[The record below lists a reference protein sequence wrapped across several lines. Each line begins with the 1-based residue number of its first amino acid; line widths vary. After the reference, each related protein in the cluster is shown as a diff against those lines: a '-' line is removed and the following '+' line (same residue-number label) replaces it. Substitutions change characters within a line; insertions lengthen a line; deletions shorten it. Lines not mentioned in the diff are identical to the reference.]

1 MPKALCLTALVIS
14 ILVFLLFFS
23 DLLLYYVGM
32 GNIAPFRGAHLGIDV
47 VFSICA
53 AILGVLSFLTFREQ
67 V

>member
-23 DLLLYYVGM
+23 DLLLSYVGAD
-32 GNIAPFRGAHLGIDV
+32 NVAPFRGANPTIDI

-53 AILGVLSFLTFREQ
+53 GILGFLSFLTFREQ

>member
-23 DLLLYYVGM
+23 DLLLAQVGM
-32 GNIAPFRGAHLGIDV
+32 ENLAPFRGAHFWIDV
-47 VFSICA
+47 VFTVCA
-53 AILGVLSFLTFREQ
+53 ALIAWLSLVTFREQ

>member
-23 DLLLYYVGM
+23 DLLLSVLGM
-32 GNIAPFRGAHLGIDV
+32 EEIAPFRGAHRGIDI
-47 VFSICA
+47 VFSVSA
-53 AILGVLSFLTFREQ
+53 AVLGVLSFLTFREQ

>member
-23 DLLLYYVGM
+23 DLMLSLIGM
-32 GNIAPFRGAHLGIDV
+32 EQVAPFRGAHQGIDI
-47 VFSICA
+47 VFSVCA